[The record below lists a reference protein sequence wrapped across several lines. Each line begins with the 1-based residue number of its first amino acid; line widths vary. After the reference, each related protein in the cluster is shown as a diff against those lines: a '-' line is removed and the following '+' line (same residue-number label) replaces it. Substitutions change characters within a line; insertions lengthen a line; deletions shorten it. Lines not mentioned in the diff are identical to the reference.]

1 MFCDPLQ
8 ATSAKATRKQEKVLL
23 PNNLFV
29 PDDQVCGCVWWRVIY
44 WCTHLPT
51 CLCVRLTDCGPP
63 VYPFC
68 LQNLFNVT
76 DVFLDPPDYVANLQK
91 VTEPTLIL
99 TASPTLYS
107 CYLLPSPASNSQCN
121 TPQCPIPLDPRSDSP
136 PPDLPACPPGEP
148 PTALRGAGQES
159 EKETQ
164 VCQSGVGPTPAQFTG
179 RVTSQQAS
187 KVMP

>member
-1 MFCDPLQ
+1 MC
-8 ATSAKATRKQEKVLL
+8 
-23 PNNLFV
+23 
-29 PDDQVCGCVWWRVIY
+29 
-44 WCTHLPT
+44 LPT

-159 EKETQ
+159 KKETQ

-179 RVTSQQAS
+179 RITSQQAS
-187 KVMP
+187 DVMP